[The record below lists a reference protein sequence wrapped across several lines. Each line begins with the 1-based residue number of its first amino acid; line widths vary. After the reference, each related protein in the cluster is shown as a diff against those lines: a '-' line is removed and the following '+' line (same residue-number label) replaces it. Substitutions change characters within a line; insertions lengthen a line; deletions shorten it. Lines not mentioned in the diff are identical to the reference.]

1 MAAPAGPPLPSC
13 HQGGPAAPLLS
24 GRGACPSL
32 DGVMTARTQTPS
44 RLRREFHMDG
54 IVQGVG
60 FRPFVYGLAL
70 RHGIT
75 GYVLNDANG
84 VTIGAEGS
92 PEQLATF
99 ARELRELAPPL
110 SRIDRF
116 SERALPLCHDP
127 DYDGA
132 FHGQFRIKASQQ
144 QSAATVAISPDQGM
158 CEACATDVA
167 NPADRHH
174 RYPFT
179 NCTHCGPRY
188 TIIRRLPY
196 DRPHTAMADF
206 AMCPRCA
213 AAYENPLD
221 RRYHAQPVSCPEC
234 GPHLSW
240 RSGRGDAL
248 AERED
253 ALHAAARALQA
264 GKLIAVKG
272 MGGYHLIC
280 DARNEQSVARLRTL
294 KRRARKP
301 LAVMMGS
308 LAEAKLHV
316 TGCEAEWKLLASQ
329 ARPITLL
336 RKRKNDDRLSET
348 RQSATPLAEGIAPGI
363 PYLGVMLPYTPLH
376 QLLLDA
382 CAMPLVATSA
392 NGRGSPILIE
402 CDAVVRELGSEIDG
416 ILDHN
421 RPILHPC
428 DDSLVQWAGG
438 RRQTLRLARG
448 YAPCTPSLQEA
459 VRVPLLAVGAQ
470 QKNQLA
476 LAFGRQRIYSPYIG
490 DLHSLP
496 MQEHFEQTLATFRDL
511 YDLKP
516 EVLVSDRHPG
526 YLSHQWAKG
535 YCHDQGATHLE
546 VQHHH
551 AHLLGVMAEHD
562 IRGPV
567 LGVAF
572 DGTGLGDNGTLWGG
586 ELLIAD
592 VQGFERVAH
601 LKPFKLIGGEAAIR
615 EPVRQLLGLLFESA
629 TPGEIG
635 ELNIAVIDQLPAER
649 LSNLHQLWRLGR
661 NAPYTSSIGRL
672 FDAVAALLGVI
683 DTPDY
688 EGEAGLLL
696 EAAALQLAPDEAPF
710 PLAFGLHQ
718 SAEGPLQIE
727 WEELLNTLVGER
739 RKGIS
744 TASLAAGFIRAISNL
759 VIALAERFP
768 GYPVALGGGVF
779 QNRVLMD
786 QLVPGLEAAG
796 RQVLTSGTLPLND
809 GGIAAGQLWFAIH
822 HIATHQPATAG
833 CATLSES

>member
-1 MAAPAGPPLPSC
+1 
-13 HQGGPAAPLLS
+13 
-24 GRGACPSL
+24 
-32 DGVMTARTQTPS
+32 MTAT
-44 RLRREFHMDG
+44 RLRREFHIDG

-70 RHGIT
+70 RHALT
-75 GYVLNDANG
+75 GYVLNDASG

-92 PEQLATF
+92 PEQLAAF

-110 SRIDRF
+110 SRIDHF
-116 SERALPLCHDP
+116 SEQVLPQNDDP
-127 DYDGA
+127 DYDGQ
-132 FHGQFRIKASQQ
+132 FHIKASQQ

-158 CEACATDVA
+158 CEGCARDVA

-174 RYPFT
+174 HYPFT

-213 AAYENPLD
+213 AAYEDPLD

-253 ALHAAARALQA
+253 ALHAAARALQTGA
-264 GKLIAVKG
+264 LIAVKG
-272 MGGYHLIC
+272 IGGYHLIC
-280 DARNEQSVARLRTL
+280 DARSESAVARLRQL

-316 TGCEAEWKLLASQ
+316 TGCEAEWSLLSSQ

-336 RKRKNDDRLSET
+336 RKRKNDDRPSESQHT
-348 RQSATPLAEGIAPGI
+348 AAPLAEGIAPGI

-376 QLLLDA
+376 QLLLDV
-382 CAMPLVATSA
+382 CAIPLVATSA

-402 CDAVVRELGSEIDG
+402 CEAVVRELGGEIDG

-448 YAPCTPSLQEA
+448 YAPCTPSLKQA
-459 VRVPLLAVGAQ
+459 VKVPLLAVGAQ

-496 MQEHFEQTLATFRDL
+496 MQSHFEQTLATFRDL

-516 EVLVSDRHPG
+516 ALLVSDRHPG

-535 YCHDQGATHLE
+535 YCQEQGATHLE

-551 AHLLGVMAEHD
+551 AHLLGVMAEHE
-562 IRGPV
+562 ITGPV

-572 DGTGLGDNGTLWGG
+572 DGTGLGDDGTLWGG
-586 ELLIAD
+586 ELLLAD
-592 VQGFERVAH
+592 VKGFTRVAH
-601 LKPFKLIGGEAAIR
+601 LKPFKLIGSEAAIR
-615 EPVRQLLGLLFESA
+615 EPVRQLLGLLFESYDVEQISA
-629 TPGEIG
+629 LDIP
-635 ELNIAVIDQLPAER
+635 LFNKLPLER
-649 LSNLHQLWRLGR
+649 ISNLYQLWHLGR

-696 EAAALQLAPDEAPF
+696 EAAALQLLPDETPF
-710 PLAFGLHQ
+710 PLTFGLSK

-727 WEELLNTLVGER
+727 WAELLNTLINER
-739 RKGIS
+739 RKSTS
-744 TASLAAGFIRAISNL
+744 TASLAAGFIHAVSAL
-759 VIALAERFP
+759 VIALAECFP

-786 QLVPGLEAAG
+786 QLVPALEAAG
-796 RQVLTSGTLPLND
+796 RQVLTSETLPLND

-822 HIATHQPATAG
+822 HIATHQPVTTA

>member
-1 MAAPAGPPLPSC
+1 
-13 HQGGPAAPLLS
+13 
-24 GRGACPSL
+24 
-32 DGVMTARTQTPS
+32 MTATLAAHSAET
-44 RLRREFHMDG
+44 RLRREFHIDG

-70 RHGIT
+70 RHGLA

-92 PEQLATF
+92 PEQLAAF

-110 SRIDRF
+110 SRIDHF
-116 SERALPLCHDP
+116 SERELPRADNP
-127 DYDGA
+127 DYDGQ

-167 NPADRHH
+167 NPKDRHH
-174 RYPFT
+174 HYPFT

-196 DRPHTAMADF
+196 DRPHTAMAGF

-213 AAYENPLD
+213 AAYEDPLD

-240 RSGRGDAL
+240 RSGNGDVL

-253 ALHAAARALQA
+253 ALQMAARALQA
-264 GKLIAVKG
+264 GALIAVKG

-280 DARNEQSVARLRTL
+280 DARSESAVARLRQL
-294 KRRARKP
+294 KRRERKP

-308 LAEAKLHV
+308 LAEARLHV

-336 RKRKNDDRLSET
+336 RKRTKDDRPSDLM
-348 RQSATPLAEGIAPGI
+348 QQQAAPLAEGIAPGI

-382 CAMPLVATSA
+382 CALPLVATSA
-392 NGRGSPILIE
+392 NSRGSPILIE
-402 CDAVVRELGSEIDG
+402 CDAVVRELGGEIDG

-448 YAPCTPSLQEA
+448 YAPCTPSLKQA

-496 MQEHFEQTLATFRDL
+496 MQGHFEQTLATFREL
-511 YDLKP
+511 YDLRP
-516 EVLVSDRHPG
+516 ELLVSDCHPG
-526 YLSHQWAKG
+526 YLSHQWAKS
-535 YCHDQGATHLE
+535 YCRDHNATHLE

-551 AHLLGVMAEHD
+551 AHLLAVMAEHD

-572 DGTGLGDNGTLWGG
+572 DGTGLGDDGTLWGG
-586 ELLIAD
+586 ELLLAD
-592 VQGFERVAH
+592 VKDFTRVAH

-615 EPVRQLLGLLFESA
+615 EPVRQLLGLLFESHS
-629 TPGEIG
+629 PEEIG
-635 ELNIAVIDQLPAER
+635 ALDIPAIKHLPVER
-649 LSNLHQLWRLGR
+649 ISNLHQLWHLGR
-661 NAPYTSSIGRL
+661 NAPFTSSIGRL

-696 EAAALQLAPDEAPF
+696 EAAALRLAPDELPF
-710 PLAFGLHQ
+710 PLAFGLAQ
-718 SAEGPLQIE
+718 SAERPLKIE
-727 WEELLNTLVGER
+727 WAELLNTLVSER
-739 RKGIS
+739 RKGTAI
-744 TASLAAGFIRAISNL
+744 ASLAAGFICAISDL

-796 RQVLTSGTLPLND
+796 RQVLTSETLPLND

-822 HIATHQPATAG
+822 HIATHQPATTG